1 MKYKAFLVYTLVANN
16 ILPQSYPHYPHFHFL
31 YDSQLSTNPS
41 IFHNFDSQKWLFS
54 FPSECGILFTKIMSV
69 SQGDTVS
76 DFILRME
83 QEQNK
88 TPVSNL
94 FIDEYMPAASGEYV
108 KVYLYLLRCMNSGT
122 HTLSVPAIADH
133 FHHTESDVHRAL
145 SYWEKQNLLRLE
157 YDTDS
162 KLTGICLLEPRPAA
176 FEPAEPETQ
185 ELQPS
190 VPVKT
195 DYSPDQLL
203 RFQQEGQIRQ
213 LLFIG
218 EQYLGKTLS
227 PSEISTILY
236 FYDGLKFS
244 ADMIE
249 YLIEYC
255 VSKGHRSMRYIESVA
270 LAWHQEGYRTVAQVK
285 KECSSFH
292 KNYFAVLKTFG
303 IKGRNPVEPEIR
315 FIDRWTKEMGFSME
329 LVLEACSRTMAAIH
343 QPSFEYADSILKN
356 WHTNQIKTLPEVNAL
371 DAKRA
376 SKAGRP
382 TTEEGNPASSA
393 ASAAVKKASASN
405 RFHNFKQRDYD
416 FAELEKQL
424 IHH

>member
-1 MKYKAFLVYTLVANN
+1 MNYKDFLIFPPVANN
-16 ILPQSYPHYPHFHFL
+16 ILPQSYPHYPHFLFFCNPH
-31 YDSQLSTNPS
+31 LSTNLS
-41 IFHNFDSQKWLFS
+41 LSNHFDSQKWLFS
-54 FPSECGILFTKIMSV
+54 FPFGCGILFTKIMSV
-69 SQGDTVS
+69 RQGDTVS

-94 FIDEYMPAASGEYV
+94 FIDEYMPAANGEYV
-108 KVYLYLLRCMNSGT
+108 KIYLYLLRCMNSGT
-122 HTLSVPAIADH
+122 QSLSVPVIADR
-133 FHHTESDVHRAL
+133 FHHTENDVHRAL

-157 YDTDS
+157 YDTDY
-162 KLTGICLLEPRPAA
+162 KLTGICLLEPQPAA
-176 FEPAEPETQ
+176 FKPTEPETR
-185 ELQPS
+185 ELRSS
-190 VPVKT
+190 VPAKT

-270 LAWHQEGYRTVAQVK
+270 LAWHQEGYQTVAQVK
-285 KECSSFH
+285 KECSAFH

-376 SKAGRP
+376 AKAPRP
-382 TTEEGNPASSA
+382 AGEDGSSSPTA
-393 ASAAVKKASASN
+393 ASAAVKKASATN